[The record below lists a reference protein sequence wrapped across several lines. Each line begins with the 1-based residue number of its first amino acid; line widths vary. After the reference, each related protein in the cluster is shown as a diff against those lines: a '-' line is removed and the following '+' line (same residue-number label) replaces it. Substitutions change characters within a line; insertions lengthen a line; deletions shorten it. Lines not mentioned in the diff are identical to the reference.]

1 VNLTMKI
8 KKEDLIKRL
17 KSNLVKHEKDYQ
29 KAMKG
34 WQRKIASVAAKLAAA
49 AKKGTLKDVKMVREL
64 NGLSKPNDMREHYRK
79 TISMISHSVE
89 AIIQLDEFDFTRFMQ
104 DDWDWKADWT
114 TSNIGYMGR

>member
-1 VNLTMKI
+1 MKI

-17 KSNLVKHEKDYQ
+17 KSNLVKHEKDYE

-34 WQRKIASVAAKLAAA
+34 WQRKVASVAAKLAAA
-49 AKKGTLKDVKMVREL
+49 AKKGTLKDAKMVREL
-64 NGLSKPNDMREHYRK
+64 NGLQKPNDMRDHYKK

-89 AIIQLDEFDFTRFMQ
+89 AVIHLDEFDFTHFMQ

-114 TSNIGYMGR
+114 TSNVRYMGR